1 MLSKE
6 KYNATILN
14 KNNYLGLLCLGV
26 YLQSTKDLPQ
36 KEYRRTFSIKKKAY
50 NNLQHCSIFILG

>member
-26 YLQSTKDLPQ
+26 YLQSTKDLLQ
-36 KEYRRTFSIKKKAY
+36 KE
-50 NNLQHCSIFILG
+50 